1 MTEQVSTSSAAEPAS
16 RRTSWG
22 VWLMLGV
29 VLLLLAVVAVQLV
42 RVQQGPLTSGP
53 VPDFTL
59 TTFDGEE
66 IQMSALRGQVVVINF
81 WASWC
86 GPCELEAAELE
97 QFWRDNKDRGVM
109 LIGVNWSD
117 VQPDA
122 LAYMA
127 KFDITYP
134 SGVDVRTRISQQFR
148 IDGVPETYIIDK
160 QGNIREAIIGP
171 TTYANLT
178 RIIEELL
185 AE

>member
-1 MTEQVSTSSAAEPAS
+1 MTDQVSTSPAVEPAP

-22 VWLMLGV
+22 VWFILGL
-29 VLLLLAVVAVQLV
+29 VLLLLGVVAVQLV

-66 IQMSALRGQVVVINF
+66 IQISALRGQVVVINF

-86 GPCELEAAELE
+86 GPCEVEAADLE
-97 QFWRDNKDRGVM
+97 QVWRDYKDQGVM
-109 LIGVNWSD
+109 FIGVNWSD
-117 VQPDA
+117 IQPDA
-122 LAYMA
+122 LAYMT

-171 TTYANLT
+171 TSYANLT
-178 RIIEELL
+178 AIIEELL